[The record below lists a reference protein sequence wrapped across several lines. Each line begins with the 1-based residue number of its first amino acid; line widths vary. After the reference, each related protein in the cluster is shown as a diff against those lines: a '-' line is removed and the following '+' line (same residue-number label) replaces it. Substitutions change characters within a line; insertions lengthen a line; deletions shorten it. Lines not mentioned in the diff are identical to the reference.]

1 MADRDYYNILDVSR
15 NADSNEIKKSYRKLA
30 MKYHP
35 DRNKGDEKAEK
46 KFKEISEAYDT
57 LKDPQKRSLYDNP
70 PPSFNFHQPFNG
82 GQHPFEDIF
91 SQMFGQGGDP
101 FHGRHANPADAEVEQ
116 HPAEYAAA
124 AAHRG
129 QRPQR
134 VPDLPLPAI
143 RQSGGGSQA
152 DGSSQRQS
160 GLPRGTTASDE
171 GRLDMTRRDEAED
184 EGQKGDDE
192 GGDGR

>member
-1 MADRDYYNILDVSR
+1 MIQRQIGGSKKTENDHAVHSSGQAAYRIVETDATGIAD
-15 NADSNEIKKSYRKLA
+15 
-30 MKYHP
+30 
-35 DRNKGDEKAEK
+35 
-46 KFKEISEAYDT
+46 
-57 LKDPQKRSLYDNP
+57 
-70 PPSFNFHQPFNG
+70 
-82 GQHPFEDIF
+82 
-91 SQMFGQGGDP
+91 QGGDP

-124 AAHRG
+124 DAHRG

-160 GLPRGTTASDE
+160 RLPRGTTAGDE

-184 EGQKGDDE
+184 VGQKGDDE
-192 GGDGR
+192 VGDGRRRQPVGQRTTGPPQQPDQQAGRGAQYGRRLPDKKPAIVARCAPGKGVKQGRRHT